1 MNKVI
6 LIGRI
11 ARDIN
16 ANTTTSGITYVRSTI
31 AISRRVG
38 QASDEVTDFI
48 PFVVWRNQADFV
60 KKYAGKGSLISIE
73 GYISNSQFK
82 NAQGETVR
90 NIEVV
95 VENLTLLETKKA
107 REMRES
113 TQTINLNYKN
123 DNTQEKMM
131 SMNPEQTNTYTIKI
145 TYVDYKD
152 VKFLEKFVT
161 NTGQIK
167 PSASTGNCAKD
178 QRKVANAIKRA
189 RFMALLPYVKERVRN
204 NK

>member
-107 REMRES
+107 REMREI

-131 SMNPEQTNTYTIKI
+131 SMNPEQTNTYTINNAPSDNK
-145 TYVDYKD
+145 YGFVDLD
-152 VKFLEKFVT
+152 E
-161 NTGQIK
+161 
-167 PSASTGNCAKD
+167 D
-178 QRKVANAIKRA
+178 
-189 RFMALLPYVKERVRN
+189 
-204 NK
+204 